1 MLFCSRQV
9 GAFSSGCMEL
19 RYRGGGN
26 SVPCF
31 GSRAETSVT
40 STEEGVWAASD
51 DPGHLSSFL
60 FPSHGTSFFATPM
73 PELLQALLTKV
84 PLL

>member
-19 RYRGGGN
+19 RYRGGGS

-40 STEEGVWAASD
+40 SAEVVFGLQVMTLLTS
-51 DPGHLSSFL
+51 LL
-60 FPSHGTSFFATPM
+60 SFF
-73 PELLQALLTKV
+73 
-84 PLL
+84 